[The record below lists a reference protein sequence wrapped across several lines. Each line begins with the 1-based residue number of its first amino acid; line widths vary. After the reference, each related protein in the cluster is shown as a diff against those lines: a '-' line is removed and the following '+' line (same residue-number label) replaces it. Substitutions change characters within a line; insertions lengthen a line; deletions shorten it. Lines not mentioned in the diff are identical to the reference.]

1 MISDIKEIIDLFSKG
16 EMIILIDDE
25 ERENEGDLVISS
37 KYLTSDH
44 INFMIS
50 YGKGLVC
57 APISSSIA
65 KKLKLPLMEGA
76 KGTHFM
82 DVRQEHYNIMEQFTA
97 YGAHRKHVKG
107 AMRAVN
113 LTNKSRKIPDGT
125 GVGLSVLGF
134 DEQELA
140 NIIDGLENIEPE
152 LEDQSY
158 QSVFNILVNCED
170 EQHQERV
177 YNELIEKGYKC
188 QVQSL

>member
-1 MISDIKEIIDLFSKG
+1 MAIADDMDLG
-16 EMIILIDDE
+16 
-25 ERENEGDLVISS
+25 
-37 KYLTSDH
+37 
-44 INFMIS
+44 
-50 YGKGLVC
+50 
-57 APISSSIA
+57 
-65 KKLKLPLMEGA
+65 
-76 KGTHFM
+76 
-82 DVRQEHYNIMEQFTA
+82 
-97 YGAHRKHVKG
+97 
-107 AMRAVN
+107 
-113 LTNKSRKIPDGT
+113 
-125 GVGLSVLGF
+125 VLGF

>member
-1 MISDIKEIIDLFSKG
+1 MKIVEYKTNELKPYENNSRTHDETQIEQIVNSITEFG
-16 EMIILIDDE
+16 FTNPILID
-25 ERENEGDLVISS
+25 ENKNIIAGHGRLMAA
-37 KYLTSDH
+37 K
-44 INFMIS
+44 FMDMEKVPTIEL
-50 YGKGLVC
+50 KGLTENQKK
-57 APISSSIA
+57 AYIIA
-65 KKLKLPLMEGA
+65 DNKLALNAGWNYDLLKSEIMA
-76 KGTHFM
+76 IADDM
-82 DVRQEHYNIMEQFTA
+82 DL
-97 YGAHRKHVKG
+97 G
-107 AMRAVN
+107 
-113 LTNKSRKIPDGT
+113 
-125 GVGLSVLGF
+125 VLGF